1 MNISPVANN
10 LIIAFNNY
18 IEESSK
24 KDYKFT
30 NEEQFKMQQVIKM
43 LDNQI
48 NMLIQYELK
57 KGE

>member
-30 NEEQFKMQQVIKM
+30 HEEQFKMQQVIKM

>member
-48 NMLIQYELK
+48 NMLIQKKIK

>member
-10 LIIAFNNY
+10 LIIAFDNY
-18 IEESSK
+18 IEEKRK

>member
-57 KGE
+57 RED

>member
-1 MNISPVANN
+1 MNISPVAND
-10 LIIAFNNY
+10 LILAFNNY